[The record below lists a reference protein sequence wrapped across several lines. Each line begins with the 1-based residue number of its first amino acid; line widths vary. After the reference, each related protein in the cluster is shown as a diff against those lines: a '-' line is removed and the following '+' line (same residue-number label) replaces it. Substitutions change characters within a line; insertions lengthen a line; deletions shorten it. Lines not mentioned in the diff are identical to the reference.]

1 MTPLFV
7 VVLVLILI
15 ALLGVYFYGNRV
27 KRGLDTS
34 AHVVTMQAPVTLS
47 ITPANAARAATL
59 SQEPIFLKQA
69 VDGVRVQLDNR
80 PLVPLSMF
88 TDATIVSALREIAVT
103 VSQRFGA
110 EWTALVSV
118 DETGPISVRRL
129 R

>member
-1 MTPLFV
+1 MTPLFII
-7 VVLVLILI
+7 VLLLILV
-15 ALLGVYFYGNRV
+15 ALLGVYYYGNRV
-27 KRGLDTS
+27 KRRLESPG
-34 AHVVTMQAPVTLS
+34 HVVSMQAAVTLS
-47 ITPANAARAATL
+47 ISPVNAARAATL
-59 SQEPIFLKQA
+59 SAEPIFLKQA

-88 TDATIVSALREIAVT
+88 TDVTIVSALREIAVV
-103 VSQRFGA
+103 VSQQFGA